1 MRKKS
6 FFILFV
12 LFVVLY
18 QSHAADIQYDKDYKK
33 FPIFNKKNGKVIHY
47 FILHSNEKL
56 KLRTIDVDTLQIYS
70 RVLTGK
76 KVSYS
81 YKIKNKKKR
90 TVTKKGKLSKVS
102 QGLGGES
109 VSSYNKL
116 LFPINRSKEKIEIT
130 NLSKND
136 LLFKI
141 ASNNIHN
148 NNHKVKYIK
157 YSPEIYEDDLTL
169 LINDKS
175 YTYFNPEKKDIE
187 FTLEGPVVL
196 KIISRILFGKEE
208 KIKASYNYRIFDNEE
223 ISGEINCSA
232 SPSKKAVLLNNT
244 KEIPSSGDTHIVMLA
259 KGKHRIRIEGDNENK
274 VIFRF
279 YISRSSVEI
288 MEK

>member
-1 MRKKS
+1 M
-6 FFILFV
+6 ILC
-12 LFVVLY
+12 
-18 QSHAADIQYDKDYKK
+18 QSHTADIQYDKDYEK
-33 FPIFNKKNGKVIHY
+33 FPIFNKKNGKVIYY
-47 FILHSNEKL
+47 FIVHSNKKL
-56 KLRTIDVDTLQIYS
+56 KLRTFDVDTLQIYS
-70 RVLTGK
+70 RVLSDK

-81 YKIKNKKKR
+81 YKIKNKKKKV
-90 TVTKKGKLSKVS
+90 VTKKGKLSKVS
-102 QGLGGES
+102 RGLGGES

-116 LFPINRSKEKIEIT
+116 LFPIKRSKEKIEIT

-136 LLFKI
+136 LLFKV
-141 ASNNIHN
+141 ASNKIHN

-157 YSPEIYEDDLTL
+157 FSPEKYEEDLTL

-175 YTYFNPEKKDIE
+175 YTYFDPQKENIE

-196 KIISRILFGKEE
+196 KIISRILFGKKENT
-208 KIKASYNYRIFDNEE
+208 KAFYNYRIFDNEE
-223 ISGEINCSA
+223 LLGEIDCSA
-232 SPSKKAVLLNNT
+232 SPSKKAVLFNNT
-244 KEIPSSGDTHIVMLA
+244 EEIPSSGDAHIFMFA